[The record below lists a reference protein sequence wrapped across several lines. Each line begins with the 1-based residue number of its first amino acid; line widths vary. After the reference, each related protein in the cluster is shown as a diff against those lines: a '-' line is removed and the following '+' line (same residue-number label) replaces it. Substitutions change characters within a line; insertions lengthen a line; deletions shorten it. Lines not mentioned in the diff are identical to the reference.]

1 MEIANAWSTAVIRQS
16 GRLPMY
22 SFSRSLSMV
31 LICSVRAVE
40 SFLSSSGILLPPHE
54 WGAVFCRFYGLW
66 WGQSLWQDCID
77 FQRHWIRPEPDECLP
92 VPNRRLDRVPHSR
105 GRRVVSL
112 CSLASSSVSSLII
125 TNMGQLFGFHVSPNC
140 PMRYCYCC
148 CILFVLDARMPGS
161 RQTVSS
167 LLTPRE
173 SHPAAPH
180 STASREYHCL
190 PCGLSRKE
198 SGTAR
203 YFKSVVVARCRL
215 AGRGVPLH
223 TLFYLRSAR
232 GKYLTSDV
240 QFSKYVRCW

>member
-1 MEIANAWSTAVIRQS
+1 M
-16 GRLPMY
+16 L
-22 SFSRSLSMV
+22 
-31 LICSVRAVE
+31 
-40 SFLSSSGILLPPHE
+40 
-54 WGAVFCRFYGLW
+54 
-66 WGQSLWQDCID
+66 
-77 FQRHWIRPEPDECLP
+77 
-92 VPNRRLDRVPHSR
+92 
-105 GRRVVSL
+105 
-112 CSLASSSVSSLII
+112 
-125 TNMGQLFGFHVSPNC
+125 
-140 PMRYCYCC
+140 
-148 CILFVLDARMPGS
+148 GS

-180 STASREYHCL
+180 STASREYHYL

-240 QFSKYVRCW
+240 LLSRYCSLLTATLFQQHVRGFLTPSLYSRWEGLFSFNFFDCLRKVHNFVSQSLHLSAYCVLINTKSI

>member
-1 MEIANAWSTAVIRQS
+1 
-16 GRLPMY
+16 
-22 SFSRSLSMV
+22 
-31 LICSVRAVE
+31 
-40 SFLSSSGILLPPHE
+40 
-54 WGAVFCRFYGLW
+54 
-66 WGQSLWQDCID
+66 
-77 FQRHWIRPEPDECLP
+77 
-92 VPNRRLDRVPHSR
+92 
-105 GRRVVSL
+105 
-112 CSLASSSVSSLII
+112 
-125 TNMGQLFGFHVSPNC
+125 
-140 PMRYCYCC
+140 
-148 CILFVLDARMPGS
+148 MPGS

-215 AGRGVPLH
+215 AGRGAPLH

-232 GKYLTSDV
+232 GKYLTNDV
-240 QFSKYVRCW
+240 QFSKYSSLLIATLIQQLVRSFLTPSLNSRWEGLFFPSVPLQFTNCLHFSFQSFQSASNCFFGCAKMYRNISY

>member
-1 MEIANAWSTAVIRQS
+1 M
-16 GRLPMY
+16 L
-22 SFSRSLSMV
+22 
-31 LICSVRAVE
+31 
-40 SFLSSSGILLPPHE
+40 
-54 WGAVFCRFYGLW
+54 
-66 WGQSLWQDCID
+66 
-77 FQRHWIRPEPDECLP
+77 
-92 VPNRRLDRVPHSR
+92 
-105 GRRVVSL
+105 
-112 CSLASSSVSSLII
+112 
-125 TNMGQLFGFHVSPNC
+125 
-140 PMRYCYCC
+140 
-148 CILFVLDARMPGS
+148 GS

-203 YFKSVVVARCRL
+203 YFESVVVARCRS

-232 GKYLTSDV
+232 GKYLTSDIRMSRYKLLLTATLFQQHVRGFLTPSLYSRWECCFLYADFEDLQFVYNFITEPSDSAVYNTLVNAKV
-240 QFSKYVRCW
+240 QTNVTCRISLRFHQKNLQCKFICFGYNLMKCKM

>member
-1 MEIANAWSTAVIRQS
+1 M
-16 GRLPMY
+16 
-22 SFSRSLSMV
+22 
-31 LICSVRAVE
+31 
-40 SFLSSSGILLPPHE
+40 
-54 WGAVFCRFYGLW
+54 
-66 WGQSLWQDCID
+66 
-77 FQRHWIRPEPDECLP
+77 
-92 VPNRRLDRVPHSR
+92 
-105 GRRVVSL
+105 
-112 CSLASSSVSSLII
+112 II

-203 YFKSVVVARCRL
+203 YFESVVVARCRL

-232 GKYLTSDV
+232 GMYLTSDV
-240 QFSKYVRCW
+240 LLSRFRSLLTATLFQQLVRGFSQPLHLFPHSNAKLQPKFLIVYKMLIF

>member
-1 MEIANAWSTAVIRQS
+1 MDAPNA
-16 GRLPMY
+16 GK
-22 SFSRSLSMV
+22 
-31 LICSVRAVE
+31 
-40 SFLSSSGILLPPHE
+40 SSN
-54 WGAVFCRFYGLW
+54 
-66 WGQSLWQDCID
+66 GQ
-77 FQRHWIRPEPDECLP
+77 H
-92 VPNRRLDRVPHSR
+92 
-105 GRRVVSL
+105 
-112 CSLASSSVSSLII
+112 
-125 TNMGQLFGFHVSPNC
+125 
-140 PMRYCYCC
+140 
-148 CILFVLDARMPGS
+148 
-161 RQTVSS
+161 

-232 GKYLTSDV
+232 GKYLTNDV
-240 QFSKYVRCW
+240 RLSRYKLLLTATLFQQLIRSFLTPSLYSRWEGLFSFNFFDCLRKVHNFVSQSLHLSAYCVLINTKSI